1 MTATGASR
9 SSELPDRDEVMKLK
23 AYTDGGSRGNPGPAA
38 FAVVIVD
45 ENGKVVKEYA
55 RYLGK
60 MTNNEAEYTG
70 AIAALKEARALGA
83 EEVEVISDSE
93 VMVRQVTGT
102 YRCKAANLQP
112 FLEEVRDLTKYFKK
126 YAFKNVPREHPMVA
140 RADML
145 LNREQDEM
153 RSLQPHG
160 KPNP

>member
-1 MTATGASR
+1 
-9 SSELPDRDEVMKLK
+9 VKLK
-23 AYTDGGSRGNPGPAA
+23 VYTDGGSRGNPGPAA

-45 ENGKVVKEYA
+45 EDGKVVMQYA
-55 RYLGK
+55 RYLGR
-60 MTNNEAEYTG
+60 MTNNEAEYNG

-93 VMVRQVTGT
+93 VMVRQVNGV

-112 FLEEVRDLTKYFKK
+112 FLTELHDLSKGFHKV
-126 YAFKNVPREHPMVA
+126 AFKNVPREHPMVA

-145 LNREQDEM
+145 LNREQDEI